1 MSDKLFA
8 RDPMM
13 RELHGQRAADYE
25 ATKHLSI
32 EEQLALRRQRLREGL
47 TELGYELVAAGDGR
61 LKVRLARDGRGTSSK
76 PSQPA
81 AKSRKQR
88 QQEPEPAVG

>member
-13 RELHGQRAADYE
+13 RELHRQRAADYE

-32 EEQLALRRQRLREGL
+32 QEQLTLLRQRLMKGL
-47 TELGYELVAAGDGR
+47 AALGYDLVADGDGR
-61 LKVRLARDGRGTSSK
+61 LKVRSARKR
-76 PSQPA
+76 
-81 AKSRKQR
+81 
-88 QQEPEPAVG
+88 